1 MLNKSVIIII
11 FLLLITSCKS
21 TKSSTASIA
30 NLSAKNVI
38 KKNDKVEFNRT
49 SIKASLTVRYKGKSN
64 LASLNG
70 SMRMIKDSVLW
81 FSFSKIGF
89 PIAKLMITPDEVKFY
104 EKISKSYFVGDY
116 EIISDLLGTEFNF
129 DMVQNLF
136 LGEPLFNLRDE
147 KYKINIRKNKY
158 ELTPKSKNPFLDIL
172 FLIDP
177 VTFKLGK
184 EVFKYVDKDQNLTVL
199 YKDFNKID
207 ESLFPKGFVIK
218 AVDKKR
224 RTSINVSYRS
234 VLFDTPL
241 RFPFK
246 IPNGYKLIRIK

>member
-21 TKSSTASIA
+21 TKSSTANIA

-38 KKNDKVEFNRT
+38 KKNKKVEFDRS
-49 SIKASLTVRYKGKSN
+49 SIKASLAVKYQGKSN
-64 LASLNG
+64 LPSLSG

-81 FSFSKIGF
+81 ISLSKLGF
-89 PIAKLMITPDEVKFY
+89 PIAKLMITPHKVQFY
-104 EKISKSYFVGDY
+104 EKVSKTYFVGNY

-136 LGEPLFNLRDE
+136 IGESLFNLRDE
-147 KYKINIRKNKY
+147 KYKIDIRDNKY
-158 ELTPKSKNPFLDIL
+158 ELTPRSENPLLKIL
-172 FLIDP
+172 VLIDP
-177 VTFKLGK
+177 VTFKLDK
-184 EVFKYVDKDQNLTVL
+184 EVFKYVEKDQNLTIL

-218 AVDKKR
+218 AVDKKAN
-224 RTSINVSYRS
+224 TSIDVNYRNVF
-234 VLFDTPL
+234 FDTPL

-246 IPNGYKLIRIK
+246 IPHGYKLIKIK